1 MVSKTQRNS
10 RRRGRKAVTDVRVV
24 DTDSGRESSRVMR
37 MLEQVHMSHEQIR
50 VVVSS
55 TFPVVGQ
62 STAFTNNY
70 GYVTVVSSDEYQSF
84 SQQYNQFRIV
94 GARFDVYNLTPNAGI
109 PAVASTFH
117 SDLINPPA
125 ASYLNVVDS
134 SDAKVIIGNERN
146 SWFWLATG
154 PDELSFQDT
163 VNTVSTAVEHGGLQ
177 LALPAP
183 STGLTLQ
190 VVCKFIVDFRGRA

>member
-1 MVSKTQRNS
+1 MQRKTTRRN
-10 RRRGRKAVTDVRVV
+10 RKAVTDVRVV
-24 DTDSGRESSRVMR
+24 DPDAGRESTKIMR

-55 TFPVVGQ
+55 TFPVIGG
-62 STAFTNNY
+62 STGFTNNY

-84 SQQYNQFRIV
+84 AAQYNQFRVV

-109 PAVASTFH
+109 PVAASTFH
-117 SDLINPPA
+117 SDLVNPPA
-125 ASYLNVVDS
+125 ASYLNVIDA
-134 SDAKVIIGNERN
+134 SDAKMVIGNERN

-154 PDELSFQDT
+154 PDERSFQET
-163 VNTVSTAVEHGGLQ
+163 TNTVSTVVEHGGLQ

-183 STGLTLQ
+183 SSGLTLQ